1 MIDDTIIA
9 IAGKL
14 KTIRISKGLTQA
26 DIANKAGLNTN
37 YYAKVERAEAAITI
51 RTLRK
56 AVEALEVKS
65 SDVLPF

>member
-1 MIDDTIIA
+1 MTDDTTSRIA
-9 IAGKL
+9 DKL
-14 KTIRISKGLTQA
+14 KTIRISRGLTQA
-26 DIANKAGLNTN
+26 DVAKKAIINAN

-56 AVEALEVKS
+56 VVEALEVKS